1 MFKRIESQSV
11 KQENHKD
18 SDRFA
23 MRIYVKDSKQEEDTT
38 SIVLGDSGNQGNS
51 SSPALCRS

>member
-1 MFKRIESQSV
+1 MFKRIESQSM

-23 MRIYVKDSKQEEDTT
+23 LIIYVKDSKQEEHYQH
-38 SIVLGDSGNQGNS
+38 S
-51 SSPALCRS
+51 ARRF